1 MGRSRSRSRSRDRDR
16 GRDRSH
22 SSSSSSSED
31 SAEREERMQRERDDR
46 EGGGAPRRSGGLGR
60 YLALSGA
67 IWLSHY
73 ISFYLVLFR
82 VDLTKKPARLGLK
95 CSSKTK
101 CHPKNFTIP
110 GRTTRFNRI
119 YQNAL
124 K

>member
-67 IWLSHY
+67 IWRYLA
-73 ISFYLVLFR
+73 ISFYLILFR
-82 VDLTKKPARLGLK
+82 VDLTKESARLGLPLSPVK
-95 CSSKTK
+95 PYVYTEHSEKQLI
-101 CHPKNFTIP
+101 FW
-110 GRTTRFNRI
+110 F
-119 YQNAL
+119 
-124 K
+124 